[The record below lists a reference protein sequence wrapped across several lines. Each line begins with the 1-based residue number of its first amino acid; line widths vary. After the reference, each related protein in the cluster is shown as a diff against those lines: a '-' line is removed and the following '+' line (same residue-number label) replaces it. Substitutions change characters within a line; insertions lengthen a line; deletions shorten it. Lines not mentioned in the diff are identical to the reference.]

1 MEKEYFIEEL
11 KFQKSYSFL
20 WPLIGFKKLEKFK
33 PENTYLYWTE
43 ADYSID
49 DYNLLTFFKTD
60 YNKEFLDFEEKEITS
75 KSNVVAC
82 FKVEGGILY
91 VWDLVTHSNS
101 VAEFVQGRYS
111 KFTEADKKII
121 LSYFGDSTNTLVIPG
136 RPIYM
141 GLYPDKFYKVV
152 AEELNVDESYL
163 KELINKYDLEEE
175 ICHLPIIEEHKCAP
189 DKKTLYL
196 GNGT

>member
-1 MEKEYFIEEL
+1 MQKEYYIEEL

-20 WPLIGFKKLEKFK
+20 WPLLGFKKLEKFQ

-60 YNKEFLDFEEKEITS
+60 FSPEFLEFEEKEIIS
-75 KSNVVAC
+75 KDNLVAC
-82 FKVEGGILY
+82 FKVEGGVLY
-91 VWDLVTHSNS
+91 VWDLISHSNT
-101 VAEFVQGRYS
+101 VAEFVGGRYS
-111 KFTEADKKII
+111 KFSEADKKII
-121 LSYFGDSTNTLVIPG
+121 LGFFGDTNNTLVIPG

-163 KELINKYDLEEE
+163 KELIDKYDLEEE
-175 ICHLPIIEEHKCAP
+175 ICRLSIIEENKCAT
-189 DKKTLYL
+189 DNKTYYL